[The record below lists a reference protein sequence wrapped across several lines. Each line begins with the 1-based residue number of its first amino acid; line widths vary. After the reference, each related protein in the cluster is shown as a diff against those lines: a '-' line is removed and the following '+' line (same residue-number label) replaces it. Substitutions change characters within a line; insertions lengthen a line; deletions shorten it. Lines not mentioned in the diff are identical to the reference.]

1 MWKYIELDN
10 ILYKIFVDEMFIYY
24 YIKIF
29 NCKFFY
35 FNLLI
40 IGIWKEIFYL
50 YFLKFNYVYIC
61 IYVVLVVYIFVLYD
75 KIYFSI
81 VKFI

>member
-1 MWKYIELDN
+1 MWKNIEFYN
-10 ILYKIFVDEMFIYY
+10 ILYKIFIDEMFIYY
-24 YIKIF
+24 DIKVF

-40 IGIWKEIFYL
+40 IGILKEIFYL

-61 IYVVLVVYIFVLYD
+61 IYVVLVVYIFVCYM
-75 KIYFSI
+75 I
-81 VKFI
+81 KFILV